1 MEVTLERLENSIK
14 KVTDLIDLNLDNLN
28 QEFLVDNFKPHNNI
42 KSTTLRNEFN
52 QLCKNKAES
61 KNMEEKTLSL
71 ESKKIYLCR
80 DNQVRDVPP
89 ILCPIFKNP
98 KKLYLMGVP
107 GKNSFI
113 YSILNIMETDFLL
126 KGPIQKE
133 KSLDD
138 FRNTIVYNLDDIYKK
153 NNYKKKRF
161 NKGTLRE
168 NVLSSKVMLN
178 QTINLISDYFEAC
191 LVIIDT
197 ETHLYTIGN
206 DFRPG
211 GKFIVMLRK
220 NSYYQPILSTDG
232 NHYFS
237 EDILSELE
245 KILKPEV
252 DIIKSPQSV
261 DSLKSPQSVDSL
273 KSPQSVDS
281 LKSPQSVDS
290 LKSPKSVN
298 SLNSVDSLKSPP
310 DTHQIPKELKK
321 EKDYKI
327 IELQK
332 IANLLNISIMEG
344 EGKKKKLKKA
354 LYEDIKDKIP

>member
-1 MEVTLERLENSIK
+1 MEVTLERLEQSIK
-14 KVTDLIDLNLDNLN
+14 KVTDLIDVNLDNLN
-28 QEFLVDNFKPHNNI
+28 QEFLVDNFSPHNNL
-42 KSTTLRNEFN
+42 KSTKLRQEFN

-61 KNMEEKTLSL
+61 KNMEEKTLSM

-113 YSILNIMETDFLL
+113 YSVLNIMETDFLL
-126 KGPIQKE
+126 KGPIQKG
-133 KSLDD
+133 KSLDE

-153 NNYKKKRF
+153 NNYKKKRY

-168 NVLSSKVMLN
+168 NILSSKVMLP
-178 QTINLISDYFEAC
+178 QTINMISDYFEAC

-197 ETHLYTIGN
+197 ETHLYSLGN
-206 DFRPG
+206 DFRSG
-211 GKFIVMLRK
+211 GKYIVMLRK

-232 NHYFS
+232 NHYFD
-237 EDILSELE
+237 EDILNELE

-252 DIIKSPQSV
+252 EIVKSTNV
-261 DSLKSPQSVDSL
+261 EIVKSSPTVEIV
-273 KSPQSVDS
+273 KSTNVEIV
-281 LKSPQSVDS
+281 KSTNVEIV
-290 LKSPKSVN
+290 KSTNVEIVKSTPN
-298 SLNSVDSLKSPP
+298 SSTSPEILE
-310 DTHQIPKELKK
+310 IPKELKR

-327 IELQK
+327 SELQK
-332 IANLLNISIMEG
+332 IACLLNISIVDG
-344 EGKKKKLKKA
+344 VGKKKKLKKA
-354 LYEDIKDKIP
+354 IYEEIKDKFPHKV

>member
-1 MEVTLERLENSIK
+1 MEVTLERLEQSIK
-14 KVTDLIDLNLDNLN
+14 KVRDLIDVNLDNLN
-28 QEFLVDNFKPHNNI
+28 QEFLVDNFSPYNNL
-42 KSTTLRNEFN
+42 KSTKLRQEFN

-61 KNMEEKTLSL
+61 KNMEEKTLSM

-153 NNYKKKRF
+153 NNYKKKRYH
-161 NKGTLRE
+161 KGTLRE
-168 NVLSSKVMLN
+168 NILSSKVMLP
-178 QTINLISDYFEAC
+178 QTINMISDYFEAC

-197 ETHLYTIGN
+197 ETHLYSLGN
-206 DFRPG
+206 DFRSG

-232 NHYFS
+232 NHYFD
-237 EDILSELE
+237 EDILNELE

-252 DIIKSPQSV
+252 EIVKTSSPTPTSPEPQEIKE
-261 DSLKSPQSVDSL
+261 
-273 KSPQSVDS
+273 
-281 LKSPQSVDS
+281 
-290 LKSPKSVN
+290 
-298 SLNSVDSLKSPP
+298 
-310 DTHQIPKELKK
+310 IPKELKK

-327 IELQK
+327 SELQK
-332 IANLLNISIMEG
+332 IACLLNISIIEG
-344 EGKKKKLKKA
+344 SGKKKKLKKT
-354 LYEDIKDKIP
+354 LYEEIKDKMPLEV

>member
-1 MEVTLERLENSIK
+1 MEVTLERLEQSIK
-14 KVTDLIDLNLDNLN
+14 KVTDLIDVNLDNLN
-28 QEFLVDNFKPHNNI
+28 QEFLVDNFSPHNNL
-42 KSTTLRNEFN
+42 KSTKLRQEFN

-61 KNMEEKTLSL
+61 KNMEEKTLSM

-113 YSILNIMETDFLL
+113 YSVLNIMETDFLL
-126 KGPIQKE
+126 KGPIQKG
-133 KSLDD
+133 KSLDE

-153 NNYKKKRF
+153 NNYKKKRY

-168 NVLSSKVMLN
+168 NILSSKVMLP
-178 QTINLISDYFEAC
+178 QTINMISDYFEAC

-197 ETHLYTIGN
+197 ETHLYSLGN
-206 DFRPG
+206 DFRSG
-211 GKFIVMLRK
+211 GKYIVMLRK

-232 NHYFS
+232 NHYFD
-237 EDILSELE
+237 EDILNELE

-252 DIIKSPQSV
+252 EIVKSTNV
-261 DSLKSPQSVDSL
+261 EIVKSTNVEIV
-273 KSPQSVDS
+273 KSTPNSS
-281 LKSPQSVDS
+281 TSPEI
-290 LKSPKSVN
+290 LE
-298 SLNSVDSLKSPP
+298 
-310 DTHQIPKELKK
+310 IPKELKR

-327 IELQK
+327 SELQK
-332 IANLLNISIMEG
+332 IACLLNISIVDG
-344 EGKKKKLKKA
+344 VGKKKKLKKA
-354 LYEDIKDKIP
+354 IYEEIKDKFPHKV

>member
-28 QEFLVDNFKPHNNI
+28 QDFLVDNFKPVNNL
-42 KSTTLRNEFN
+42 KSTKLRNEFN

-89 ILCPIFKNP
+89 ILCPIFANP

-113 YSILNIMETDFLL
+113 YSILNIMEADFLL

-133 KSLDD
+133 KSLDE
-138 FRNTIVYNLDDIYKK
+138 FRNTIVYNLEDLYKK
-153 NNYKKKRF
+153 NNYKKKRYH
-161 NKGTLRE
+161 KGTLRE
-168 NVLSSKVMLN
+168 NILSSKVMLP
-178 QTINLISDYFEAC
+178 QTINLIADYFEAC

-197 ETHLYTIGN
+197 ETHLYSLGN

-232 NHYFS
+232 NHTFEES
-237 EDILSELE
+237 ILSELE

-252 DIIKSPQSV
+252 EIVKTTPETSSSPEI
-261 DSLKSPQSVDSL
+261 LE
-273 KSPQSVDS
+273 
-281 LKSPQSVDS
+281 
-290 LKSPKSVN
+290 
-298 SLNSVDSLKSPP
+298 
-310 DTHQIPKELKK
+310 IPKELKK

-327 IELQK
+327 SELQK
-332 IANLLNISIMEG
+332 IACLLNISIMDG
-344 EGKKKKLKKA
+344 EGKKKKLKKV
-354 LYEDIKDKIP
+354 LYEEIKDKIPS

>member
-28 QEFLVDNFKPHNNI
+28 QDFLVDNFKPVNNL
-42 KSTTLRNEFN
+42 KSTKLRNEFN

-89 ILCPIFKNP
+89 ILCPIFTNP

-113 YSILNIMETDFLL
+113 YSILNIMEADFLL

-133 KSLDD
+133 KSLDE
-138 FRNTIVYNLDDIYKK
+138 FRNTIVYNLEDLYKK
-153 NNYKKKRF
+153 NNYKKKRYH
-161 NKGTLRE
+161 KGTLRE
-168 NVLSSKVMLN
+168 NILSSKVMLP
-178 QTINLISDYFEAC
+178 QTINLIADYFEAC

-197 ETHLYTIGN
+197 ETHLYSLGN

-232 NHYFS
+232 NHTFEES
-237 EDILSELE
+237 ILSELE

-252 DIIKSPQSV
+252 EILKTTPETSSSPEI
-261 DSLKSPQSVDSL
+261 LE
-273 KSPQSVDS
+273 
-281 LKSPQSVDS
+281 
-290 LKSPKSVN
+290 
-298 SLNSVDSLKSPP
+298 
-310 DTHQIPKELKK
+310 IPKELKK

-327 IELQK
+327 SELQK
-332 IANLLNISIMEG
+332 IACLLNISIIDG
-344 EGKKKKLKKA
+344 EGKKKKLKKV
-354 LYEDIKDKIP
+354 LYEEIKDKIPS